1 MKSFRF
7 VLLVLASCITG
18 RCEATSGDRSVTR
31 VVNMLKAML
40 AKSKEDGDK
49 DRKIYGKFLCY
60 CNTNKAEKSGEIKK
74 RTKEIAVLES
84 KIEEL
89 KGSTGE
95 LSTECAKLKAE

>member
-1 MKSFRF
+1 M
-7 VLLVLASCITG
+7 G
-18 RCEATSGDRSVTR
+18 
-31 VVNMLKAML
+31 
-40 AKSKEDGDK
+40 EDGDK

-95 LSTECAKLKAE
+95 LSTECAKLKADIAANDVERSKASKIREKEEKTYKALKKDMEVGIKLLRALK